1 MYNQKIIDHAKQSAT
16 DLSKTAAKRALQKT
30 TEATGDLIGKKI
42 ADKITKVSRSLPENS
57 IGTVKSETGN
67 IDLIEKY
74 Q

>member
-1 MYNQKIIDHAKQSAT
+1 MR
-16 DLSKTAAKRALQKT
+16 KTAAKRAIRKT

-57 IGTVKSETGN
+57 IGTVESETGN